1 MPRAGPRLLSGM
13 VASTSFSTLTPPT
26 AAQLARNARSATARE
41 HALHDAELVRRFNDE
56 GDETAF
62 AEITT
67 RYREK
72 MYSVAFALLKNHA
85 DAEEIAQDT
94 FIRAHRGLA
103 NFRGE
108 SALSTWL
115 HRIALNLSRNRYW
128 YFFRRQR
135 HATRSFDCAF
145 SEENPATL
153 ASLVASSAPSPM
165 QEATTNEFS
174 ELINGCMERL
184 GPGHR
189 DILTRRNVL
198 NCTYDEIAQ
207 SFGISVGTVK
217 SRIARARFNLR
228 VLLARAC
235 PEFGADSMPSQ
246 WFDPIRPSGQLEKIC
261 A

>member
-1 MPRAGPRLLSGM
+1 M
-13 VASTSFSTLTPPT
+13 VASTSDFKTVRRPQPT
-26 AAQLARNARSATARE
+26 SDRAGRVTDF
-41 HALHDAELVRRFNDE
+41 HDAALYDGSLVRRFIDD
-56 GDETAF
+56 GDEDAF

-72 MYSVAFALLKNHA
+72 MYAVAFALLKNHA

-103 NFRGE
+103 NFRGD

-128 YFFRRQR
+128 YFFRRRR
-135 HATRSFDCAF
+135 HATRSFDCPL
-145 SEENPATL
+145 SDENSATF
-153 ASLVASSAPSPM
+153 ASLVASPTPTPLE
-165 QEATTNEFS
+165 EATTSEFS
-174 ELINGCMERL
+174 TLIAECMDRL

-207 SFGISVGTVK
+207 AFGISIGTVK
-217 SRIARARFNLR
+217 SRIARARVNLR
-228 VLLARAC
+228 ILLARAC
-235 PEFGADSMPSQ
+235 PEFAPDSLPSQ
-246 WFDPIRPSGQLEKIC
+246 WFDPSRPAGGIDIIS